1 LKLFCLLF
9 YIAIMPPST
18 TPSSTTSKKGRPRL
32 SAIGETP
39 AKSTSDVKQPIPS
52 SVDPVLVPAALEKE
66 LPVSASV
73 LLCASTPHE
82 TEYLN
87 SLSPIERI
95 VCIIAKEHLQSSFDL
110 DRSNG
115 FISWKKK

>member
-1 LKLFCLLF
+1 
-9 YIAIMPPST
+9 MPPST
-18 TPSSTTSKKGRPRL
+18 TPSTTTSKKGRPRL

-39 AKSTSDVKQPIPS
+39 AKSTSSVKQPIPS
-52 SVDPVLVPAALEKE
+52 SVDPVLVPAVLETE
-66 LPVSASV
+66 LPASASASASV

-87 SLSPIERI
+87 SLSPIERN